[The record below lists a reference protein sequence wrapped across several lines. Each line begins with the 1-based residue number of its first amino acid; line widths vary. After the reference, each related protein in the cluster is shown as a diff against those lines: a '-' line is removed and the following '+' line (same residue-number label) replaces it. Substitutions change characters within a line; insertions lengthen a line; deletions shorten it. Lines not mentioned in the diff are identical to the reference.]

1 MRRFYYIKEG
11 VEIALIGYSLCCLR
25 IQCAQ
30 HEYLRYLSSHPEF
43 VRYLLGQYI
52 HIPAYLVVGDFR
64 INLGRRDN
72 ILLSTP

>member
-11 VEIALIGYSLCCLR
+11 VEIALIGYSLCWLR

-43 VRYLLGQYI
+43 VRYLLGQHI
-52 HIPAYLVVGDFR
+52 HIPAYLVVGDLR